1 MFSFGRGPHRTKAAT
16 LCTVQYIYR
25 IAWYGCSMITAPST
39 DRGRATVTRIL
50 EAACVLFARQGVR
63 ATTLDQIGSAA
74 GAGRSQLY
82 HFFADKAD
90 LVADVVGF
98 QVERV
103 LASVEPSF
111 DTVST
116 ADDLRTWCANA
127 VREHASSIDP
137 IRCPIGSLI
146 YELDS
151 TDHGLARAALKAGFA
166 RWEQAIANAL
176 GRIADRG
183 GLRPEADPTRSA
195 AGLLA
200 AYQGGMLLAD
210 VHNDVAPLRHAL
222 DTALAATLQPA
233 PRQRPSRTTARTQ
246 PDATH

>member
-1 MFSFGRGPHRTKAAT
+1 
-16 LCTVQYIYR
+16 
-25 IAWYGCSMITAPST
+25 
-39 DRGRATVTRIL
+39 
-50 EAACVLFARQGVR
+50 
-63 ATTLDQIGSAA
+63 
-74 GAGRSQLY
+74 
-82 HFFADKAD
+82 
-90 LVADVVGF
+90 VGF

-183 GLRPEADPTRSA
+183 GL
-195 AGLLA
+195 
-200 AYQGGMLLAD
+200 
-210 VHNDVAPLRHAL
+210 
-222 DTALAATLQPA
+222 
-233 PRQRPSRTTARTQ
+233 
-246 PDATH
+246 